1 LTGGAIANAEWHL
14 RNRTD
19 VAKQANQGV
28 DSDQGRGQRSRAA
41 KKRVTDFMTRRDL
54 LFDETSINFIH
65 EFYQFHEDGFGRR
78 NFDHIIDQDYLPK
91 LKQHMRGFS
100 DVVPPYEAMIGDMEE
115 QLGRV
120 AWSRIDG
127 NKVESV
133 GPSFRKFIYRVQDLI
148 IYENESC
155 LIKAYEKDPKHL
167 HVLLAKSKK
176 SHLLTFKRFARLIN
190 EMRQKYQVI
199 TAHVAEKPCSLVGKE
214 NDWRFEKNTANESRL
229 LRFWRSIGFES
240 FEPNKNVVKLER
252 KTAQTLAQRS

>member
-1 LTGGAIANAEWHL
+1 MG
-14 RNRTD
+14 
-19 VAKQANQGV
+19 
-28 DSDQGRGQRSRAA
+28 GRGSPAPAGALLSERRHWPRWTRFERCTAQAA
-41 KKRVTDFMTRRDL
+41 GLRVTLSMKRRDL
-54 LFDETSINFIH
+54 LFDDTTIAFIH

-78 NFDHIIDQDYLPK
+78 TFDHIIDQDYLPK

-127 NKVESV
+127 DKVQSV

-176 SHLLTFKRFARLIN
+176 QHLLTFKRFARLTN
-190 EMRQKYQVI
+190 EMLQKYEVI
-199 TAHVAEKPCSLVGKE
+199 TAHVAEKPCKLVGNE

-229 LRFWRSIGFES
+229 LRFWRSSIGFES
-240 FEPNKNVVKLER
+240 FEPNKNVVKIER
-252 KTAQTLAQRS
+252 KTP

>member
-1 LTGGAIANAEWHL
+1 M
-14 RNRTD
+14 
-19 VAKQANQGV
+19 K
-28 DSDQGRGQRSRAA
+28 
-41 KKRVTDFMTRRDL
+41 RRDL
-54 LFDETSINFIH
+54 LFDDTTITFIH

-78 NFDHIIDQDYLPK
+78 TFDHIIDQDYLPK

-127 NKVESV
+127 DKVQSV

-190 EMRQKYQVI
+190 EMRQKYDII
-199 TAHVAEKPCSLVGKE
+199 TAHVAEKPCKLVGQQ

-229 LRFWRSIGFES
+229 LRFWRRCGGFES
-240 FEPNKNVVKLER
+240 FESNLNVVKLER
-252 KTAQTLAQRS
+252 KTP